1 MKLAHFFKDL
11 SEQKTC
17 QIVEII
23 DQITN
28 ARKLPEKYLSC
39 KIPCTRNDVRNLF
52 KNTSTSIY
60 RNLPYPSVTAKHN
73 HAYVS
78 IREIISDALARGI
91 DLSLQIEHDIHT
103 PVEIKF
109 MRWSDDF
116 EPITG
121 TKTNRGSGI
130 WISTITLLGSK
141 IT

>member
-1 MKLAHFFKDL
+1 M
-11 SEQKTC
+11 
-17 QIVEII
+17 
-23 DQITN
+23 
-28 ARKLPEKYLSC
+28 
-39 KIPCTRNDVRNLF
+39 F

-60 RNLPYPSVTAKHN
+60 RNLPYPSVIAKHN

-91 DLSLQIEHDIHT
+91 DLSLQIEDDLHKR
-103 PVEIKF
+103 VEIKV

-116 EPITG
+116 KPITG

-141 IT
+141 KHDKNNTYILGVGKRGDDHNQFERIVQTDIEHINNDNQYSYKDG

>member
-17 QIVEII
+17 QIVEIVN
-23 DQITN
+23 QITN

-39 KIPCTRNDVRNLF
+39 KIPSTRNDVRNLF

-60 RNLPYPSVTAKHN
+60 RNLPYPSVIAKHN

-91 DLSLQIEHDIHT
+91 DLSLQIEDNLHKR
-103 PVEIKF
+103 VEISYEIV
-109 MRWSDDF
+109 RRLQ
-116 EPITG
+116 
-121 TKTNRGSGI
+121 TNY
-130 WISTITLLGSK
+130 WDK
-141 IT
+141 DQ